1 MTEYLIYA
9 KITAMATY
17 RFSFGMNVLCGS
29 NSALKITLR
38 IIKRENRIISSLT
51 VMLNVNLLKVMLNCS

>member
-1 MTEYLIYA
+1 VTEYLICA

-29 NSALKITLR
+29 KSAPKVTVR
-38 IIKRENRIISSLT
+38 IMKRENRINSSLT
-51 VMLNVNLLKVMLNCS
+51 VKLNVNLLKVMLNCS